1 MMPRASQQQTE
12 AESAALSAAQH
23 VALRAW
29 RALREHWPLALIM
42 AVALAARLLGSSANL
57 PYLYSPGESIVVRQA
72 LAYGSTRSLR
82 PYTYIYPPLYS
93 YLLFVLYGLYY
104 VLGRITGAFATVS
117 DLAISY
123 FMDPTPFYL
132 IGRIV
137 TGLMGSGTVLLVYL
151 IAARTER
158 RATGLVAAALLA
170 VSHLHI
176 VHSHNVLTDIPM
188 TCMVMLAMWL
198 ILRARETDSRQGWVW
213 AGLGVGAAIGMKYNA
228 ALMLIPLVLGIL
240 WPANARPAPVTPRV
254 PLRQR
259 LAPLAVGLGSV
270 VAGFVITCPFALL
283 DWRALWTDL
292 MSAQLGL
299 NTGIAKSF
307 GETMAFYWQTLL
319 RSGMGYPLGIWAL
332 LGLAY
337 AVWRH
342 RPHDL
347 LLLSFPVSYLLFL
360 GFQGR
365 YQANWLLPALPFLCI
380 FAAALAV
387 DLVDRLRL
395 PQRAR
400 RLALGL
406 LTIVLA
412 AYPAWFSFFYLKS
425 IAAPDT
431 RSVAKA
437 WIEAHIP
444 AGSRI
449 LLDSSSTGPP
459 LQPTLESW
467 QRYFDQAA
475 TDKEIASRSLAAQTA
490 FDSYRHYQLEAAR
503 RLQAQVIT
511 YDLEYMQLAWWRAS
525 EEEADLEDFPVFGAY
540 RERIFSL
547 AQLQQAGIEYVV
559 VSSFKYRQ
567 YLTPEGQAKW
577 PSYYEFYDSLD
588 KHARLIQAFYADPIH
603 QPGPDI
609 KIYAL
614 RQGP

>member
-1 MMPRASQQQTE
+1 MMPQTAQQQAE
-12 AESAALSAAQH
+12 ARRVALSAAWDAAH
-23 VALRAW
+23 RAW
-29 RALREHWPLALIM
+29 RVLRIQWPLALIV

-57 PYLYSPGESIVVRQA
+57 PHLYSPGESIVVRQA
-72 LAYGSTRSLR
+72 LAYGGTRSLR

-93 YLLFVLYGLYY
+93 YVLFVLYGLYY

-117 DLAISY
+117 DFAISY

-137 TGLMGSGTVLLVYL
+137 TGVIGSVTVLLVYL

-176 VHSHNVLTDIPM
+176 VHSHNVLTDVPM
-188 TCMVMLAMWL
+188 TCLVMLATWL
-198 ILRARETDSRQGWVW
+198 ILRAREIDTRHAWVW
-213 AGLGVGAAIGMKYNA
+213 AGLGVGAAVGMKYNA

-240 WPANARPAPVTPRV
+240 WPANARTAPITPRMTW
-254 PLRQR
+254 RQR
-259 LAPLAVGLGSV
+259 LAPLVVGLGSV
-270 VAGFVITCPFALL
+270 AAGFVITCPFALL

-292 MSAQLGL
+292 MGAQLGL

-319 RSGMGYPLGIWAL
+319 RSGLGYLLGIWAL
-332 LGLAY
+332 PGLAY

-342 RPHDL
+342 RAYDI
-347 LLLSFPVSYLLFL
+347 LLLSFPLSYLLFL

-387 DLVDRLRL
+387 DLVARLRL
-395 PQRAR
+395 TRHIKS
-400 RLALGL
+400 LALVL
-406 LTIVLA
+406 LTIILA

-425 IAAPDT
+425 LAAPDT

-475 TDKEIASRSLAAQTA
+475 TDKEMASRPPAAQIA
-490 FDSYRHYQLEAAR
+490 FDSYRHYQLEAAKG
-503 RLQAQVIT
+503 LQSRVIT
-511 YDLEYMQLAWWRAS
+511 YDLEYMQFAWWRAS

-567 YLTPEGQAKW
+567 YLTPEGQARW
-577 PSYYEFYDSLD
+577 PSYYEFYDALD
-588 KHARLIQAFYADPIH
+588 RQATLVQAFYADPIH

-614 RQGP
+614 RQVP

>member
-1 MMPRASQQQTE
+1 MMPQATQRQRGMGCTVI
-12 AESAALSAAQH
+12 SATQR
-23 VALRAW
+23 VVRYAW
-29 RALREHWPLALIM
+29 CTLREHWPLTLIM
-42 AVALAARLLGSSANL
+42 IVALAARLLGSGANL

-72 LAYGSTRSLR
+72 LAYGGTRSLR

-93 YLLFVLYGLYY
+93 YLLFVLYGFYY
-104 VLGRITGAFATVS
+104 MLGRITGTFAAVS

-137 TGLMGSGTVLLVYL
+137 TGLMGSGTVFLVYL
-151 IAARTER
+151 TAGRTGR

-176 VHSHNVLTDIPM
+176 VHSHNALTDIPM
-188 TCMVMLAMWL
+188 TFLVMTAMWL
-198 ILRARETDSRQGWVW
+198 ILLARETDSRRAWGR
-213 AGLGVGAAIGMKYNA
+213 AGLGVGVAIGMKYNA
-228 ALMLIPLVLGIL
+228 ALMLIPLMLGIL
-240 WPANARPAPVTPRV
+240 WPADAHPSPAM
-254 PLRQR
+254 LRQR
-259 LAPLAVGLGSV
+259 LAPLAVGLGSIV
-270 VAGFVITCPFALL
+270 VGFVITCPFALL
-283 DWRALWTDL
+283 DWRALWADL
-292 MSAQLGL
+292 MGAQLGL

-307 GETMAFYWQTLL
+307 GETIAFYWRTLL

-337 AVWRH
+337 AIWRH
-342 RPHDL
+342 RAHDL
-347 LLLSFPVSYLLFL
+347 LLLSFPVCYLLFL

-387 DLVDRLRL
+387 DLVDRLCL
-395 PQRAR
+395 LQRTR
-400 RLALGL
+400 RLLLGL
-406 LTIVLA
+406 LTVVLA
-412 AYPAWFSFFYLKS
+412 TYPAWFSFFYLKS
-425 IAAPDT
+425 TAAPDT

-475 TDKEIASRSLAAQTA
+475 TDKEIASRSPAAQIA
-490 FDSYRHYQLEAAR
+490 FDSYRYYQLEAAR
-503 RLQAQVIT
+503 SLQSRVIT
-511 YDLEYMQLAWWRAS
+511 YDLEYMQFAWWRAS
-525 EEEADLEDFPVFGAY
+525 EEEADLEEFPVFGAY

-567 YLTPEGQAKW
+567 YLTPEGRAKW

-588 KHARLIQAFYADPIH
+588 QHARLIQAFYADPIH

-609 KIYAL
+609 KIYVL
-614 RQGP
+614 RQSP